1 MPFAQFSIKLQQMFN
16 LYREHDQELTNNS
29 KLQHLFRKIQCS
41 DLSHCVAS
49 LESEHNLHHLTFDKA
64 INHITTI
71 LSRLQSSSRLASI
84 SSAGSRVNHTG
95 RGRGR
100 GRGGGRGRGRGRGK
114 GQPNKR
120 KWIAPDVWKNM
131 SEQDRATH
139 LSNKKNDNSSF
150 LADAHSIAM
159 ISAITQAHLDKIDN
173 SKSTDSSIILHDA
186 GNSFGGRDEASSK
199 KNKHSN

>member
-29 KLQHLFRKIQCS
+29 KLQHPFRKIQCS

-84 SSAGSRVNHTG
+84 
-95 RGRGR
+95 
-100 GRGGGRGRGRGRGK
+100 
-114 GQPNKR
+114 
-120 KWIAPDVWKNM
+120 
-131 SEQDRATH
+131 E
-139 LSNKKNDNSSF
+139 
-150 LADAHSIAM
+150 
-159 ISAITQAHLDKIDN
+159 
-173 SKSTDSSIILHDA
+173 SIILDGVEDVVEEVA
-186 GNSFGGRDEASSK
+186 EEGIEAVEEA
-199 KNKHSN
+199 NPTNVNR